1 MVEATVVLETQ
12 LEEAETVCG
21 SDDAYFAPPPPH
33 LIFIWLEKS
42 DYAIQFFSEFL
53 WVTVKTGYGNW

>member
-12 LEEAETVCG
+12 LEEAETECG

-33 LIFIWLEKS
+33 LIFIWSEKS
-42 DYAIQFFSEFL
+42 DYAIQFFFGMS
-53 WVTVKTGYGNW
+53 VGYGKNRIR